1 MRPVLQRKIMKKI
14 TFTAEYNP
22 ATEELRIT
30 SPIPYLGTQSGS
42 FGVTVNQSM
51 QKGKWPE
58 SDDFKAISKAHLT
71 FDRAGDDWVLT
82 EMHVREKSKT

>member
-1 MRPVLQRKIMKKI
+1 MKKI

-30 SPIPYLGTQSGS
+30 SPIPYLGAQSAS

-51 QKGKWPE
+51 QQGEQPE
-58 SDDFKAISKAHLT
+58 CDDFKAISKAHLT

-82 EMHVREKSKT
+82 EMHVREKSNT

>member
-30 SPIPYLGTQSGS
+30 SPIPYLGAQSGS

-51 QKGKWPE
+51 QQGE
-58 SDDFKAISKAHLT
+58 
-71 FDRAGDDWVLT
+71 
-82 EMHVREKSKT
+82 